1 MVIRRE
7 KKLKLSNKDFYIGMF
22 RHIMYISYLWQNIK
36 TDSSEWEFSYELP
49 LALVFQIMDLVFKAK
64 KIILNNIPMYVHM

>member
-1 MVIRRE
+1 
-7 KKLKLSNKDFYIGMF
+7 MF

>member
-1 MVIRRE
+1 
-7 KKLKLSNKDFYIGMF
+7 MF

-36 TDSSEWEFSYELP
+36 TDSLEWEFSYELP

-64 KIILNNIPMYVHM
+64 KSF